1 MGHGKQPL
9 GSELGGRVALVTA
22 GSRSIGRAIAER
34 MLADGASVVISGRDP
49 EKGAQALK
57 EMDAGDRAAFFSA
70 DARRQDE
77 TEALVDFTLE
87 RYGHV
92 DILVNNAGGSGGF
105 APLAELTDEAWKEAN
120 DWILNSA
127 FWTTRRALPSMIESQ
142 WGRIINIS
150 SVEGKHVLHS
160 LAGHYATFKHALHGL
175 TRAVAVEYG
184 PVGITCNA
192 ICPGVVETDLTR
204 SAGAAAAEAA
214 GISYEAFLDGYA
226 THALT
231 KKINTVE
238 EVAAVAALLA
248 SHAGAGITGT
258 TINVDGGTSPH

>member
-1 MGHGKQPL
+1 MQQGDQ
-9 GSELGGRVALVTA
+9 ELAGRVALVTA

-34 MLADGASVVISGRDP
+34 LLADGASVVISGKDP

-57 EMDAGDRAAFFSA
+57 EMDAGGRAAFCSA
-70 DARRQDE
+70 DARHQDE
-77 TEALVDFTLE
+77 TEALVDFTIE
-87 RYGHV
+87 RYGRV
-92 DILVNNAGGSGGF
+92 DILVNNAGGSSGF
-105 APLAELTDEAWKEAN
+105 APFAELTDEAWKEAN
-120 DWILNSA
+120 DWILNSV
-127 FWTTRRALPSMIESQ
+127 FWATRRALPSMISSE

-160 LAGHYATFKHALHGL
+160 LASHYATFKHAIHGL
-175 TRAVAVEYG
+175 TRAIAMEYG
-184 PVGITCNA
+184 PIGITCNA
-192 ICPGVVETDLTR
+192 ICPGVIETDLTR
-204 SAGAAAAEAA
+204 TAGAAAAEAA

-231 KKINTVE
+231 KRINTVD

-248 SHAGAGITGT
+248 SKAGAGITGT